1 MTTDA
6 AARTAPLVP
15 LARALALWLDGV
27 GPVAPV
33 ARAPSEAIGWVLAD
47 PLIAPT
53 DLPEAALA
61 RRAGHAVAA
70 ADTVGA
76 SPYAPA
82 FAASAPPLVAA
93 GAALPAGCDAILPTD
108 AVSNGPMPEILAEVA
123 PGTDV
128 RREGSEVRAGAI
140 LRAQGSRLRA
150 LDVAIAQAASLERV
164 RVREPLVALDG
175 AAQALLAPL
184 VAALG
189 GRVAASDTPADLVI
203 RIGAARAGDTLLAA
217 GLASSP
223 GETAALGRDAAG
235 VPLLVLPAL
244 ASDAIGAALALL
256 PEAMARLSGGALET
270 RSGILAENL
279 ASRGGMAEVALL
291 AEEGGGL
298 VPIAVGDTPL
308 AALARADA
316 FLVVPAD
323 LEGFAGGAAITYLPL
338 P

>member
-33 ARAPSEAIGWVLAD
+33 ARAPREAIGRVLAD
-47 PLIAPT
+47 PLRAPA
-53 DLPEAALA
+53 DVPSAALA

-70 ADTVGA
+70 ADTIGA

-82 FAASAPPLVAA
+82 FAGSPPPLVAA
-93 GAALPAGCDAILPTD
+93 GAALPSGCDAILPIG
-108 AVSNGPMPEILAEVA
+108 AVADGPLPEILAEVA

-128 RREGSEVRAGAI
+128 RRAGSEARAGAI
-140 LRAQGSRLRA
+140 LRAEGARLRA
-150 LDVAIAQAASLERV
+150 LDAAIAQAAGLERV
-164 RVREPLVALDG
+164 RVREPIVALDG
-175 AAQALLAPL
+175 AAQAAVAPL

-189 GRVAASDTPADLVI
+189 GRVADIGAPADLAI
-203 RIGAARAGDTLLAA
+203 RIGAAREGDTILAA
-217 GLASSP
+217 GLALSP
-223 GETAALGRDAAG
+223 GEDAALGRDAAG

-244 ASDAIGAALALL
+244 ASDAIGAGLALL
-256 PEAMARLSGGALET
+256 PEALARLSGGALAT
-270 RSGILAENL
+270 RSGILAEGL
-279 ASRGGMAEVALL
+279 SSRGGMAEVALL
-291 AEEGGGL
+291 AKGALGL

-323 LEGFAGGAAITYLPL
+323 LEGFARGAAIAYLPV